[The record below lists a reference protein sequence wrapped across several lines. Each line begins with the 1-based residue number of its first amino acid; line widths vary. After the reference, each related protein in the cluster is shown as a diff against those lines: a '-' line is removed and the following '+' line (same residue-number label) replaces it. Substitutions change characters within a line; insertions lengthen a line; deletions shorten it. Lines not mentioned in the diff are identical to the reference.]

1 MNAAVERIASE
12 VVSTG
17 QYLSFQLAGE
27 EYAVDI
33 LRVQEIRGWSR
44 PTPIPNAPPFVRG
57 VINLRGAIVPIFD
70 LRRRFGLAEQPFGP
84 TTVVIVVRVRHEERE
99 RTVGMVVDAVSDVHD
114 VGEAQL
120 RAPPEFG
127 ASASAEC
134 VRALAALEERMLIL
148 LDLEKLLDSNAMPA
162 LTMACAP
169 PVGDEPPGQGPAS
182 SRPTDTVAASVAG
195 GERAS
200 RVLAEAISTAI
211 AAHGKWKT
219 RLKGAIESGTLDVPV
234 ATVRVDNGCPFGKWL
249 YGEIGAEDKTS
260 PHYEKVRELH
270 ARFHQAAARVAE
282 FALAGKKAEAT
293 AQLAMGGD
301 FADVSARLTAALL
314 DWKRG

>member
-1 MNAAVERIASE
+1 MNATVERIASE
-12 VVSTG
+12 AVSTG
-17 QYLSFQLAGE
+17 QYLSFKLAGE

-44 PTPIPNAPPFVRG
+44 PTPIPNAPAFVRG

-114 VGEAQL
+114 VTEAQL
-120 RAPPEFG
+120 RPPPAFG
-127 ASASAEC
+127 SVASAEC

-148 LDLEKLLDSNAMPA
+148 LDLEKLLDSNAMPV
-162 LTMACAP
+162 MAAGYAP
-169 PVGDEPPGQGPAS
+169 PVEEELPAS
-182 SRPTDTVAASVAG
+182 DPVTNGSADTPVAG
-195 GERAS
+195 GQRAS
-200 RVLAEAISTAI
+200 RVLAEAIGTAI
-211 AAHGKWKT
+211 AAHGKWKM

-234 ATVRVDNGCPFGKWL
+234 ATVRLDNACPFGKWL
-249 YGEIGAEDKTS
+249 YGEIGAEDKAS
-260 PHYEKVRELH
+260 AHYEKVRELH

-282 FALAGKKAEAT
+282 LALAGKKPEAS
-293 AQLAMGGD
+293 AQLAMGGE

-314 DWKRG
+314 DWKRA